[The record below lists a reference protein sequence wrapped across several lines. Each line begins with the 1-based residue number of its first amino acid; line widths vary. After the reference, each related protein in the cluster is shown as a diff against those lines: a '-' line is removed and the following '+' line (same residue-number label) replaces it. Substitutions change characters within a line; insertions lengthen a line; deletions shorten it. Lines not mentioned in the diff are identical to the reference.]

1 MEERDTRIVGNS
13 FDKYSSLA
21 GFPETTLECAK
32 RLDKQWKWWST
43 PKYSPVSDITGPSAG
58 RVFLSSFP
66 HVVQDG
72 VGHMSEIISWELKAA
87 RVLRARYTHRDAY
100 YSSLGTSVDD
110 FFRWGTQAEG
120 RSVLLSKICNKTE
133 FVIDACRGNRTRCAG
148 LKSSARPFVKLVD
161 VPVAMIHCALRSSS
175 PKQLS
180 RCKLDTFLERHDG
193 EGIVFQLD
201 TDTCYWRNSARWEFP
216 ELVGLADSYW
226 SRKHD
231 TFRMDHWRLHI
242 AVHIRRGDILFSNSS
257 TNGRFR
263 LYSDEAI
270 ANMIYATISAVE
282 AAESRLKPGYEVHIF
297 SQGAKRKGSNVQ
309 GHHNIKLYPGGY
321 VDEFGVEQAEDYWQK
336 RLEKLLPMEIGRRLM
351 VTMRISADTLKSIST
366 MASADIFIATRS
378 TLGNSLVR
386 GIGRGVQI
394 QGIPQGPEFVNGVS
408 YPIALWNKAG
418 DAFRKEFTIVW
429 RRYRAVFGLCSRY

>member
-1 MEERDTRIVGNS
+1 MKLQQHPSKTVARRQIGTLLQCIGVLCAGTLVCQFQLYVAWSHMEESDTRIVGNS
-13 FDKYSSLA
+13 FDKYSSVV
-21 GFPETTLECAK
+21 GFPETTLKCAN

-43 PKYSPVSDITGPSAG
+43 PKYSPVSDITGPSAS

-87 RVLRARYTHRDAY
+87 RLLRARYTHRDAY
-100 YSSLGTSVDD
+100 YSSLGASVDD

-120 RSVLLSKICNKTE
+120 RSVFLSKICNKTE

-193 EGIVFQLD
+193 DGIVFQLD

-216 ELVGLADSYW
+216 ELVRLADSYW

-231 TFRMDHWRLHI
+231 TFRMGHSVFQFFNQWPI
-242 AVHIRRGDILFSNSS
+242 STVFGRGDCQHDLRNYFCCRGCGIAP
-257 TNGRFR
+257 
-263 LYSDEAI
+263 EAGVRG
-270 ANMIYATISAVE
+270 S
-282 AAESRLKPGYEVHIF
+282 HIF
-297 SQGAKRKGSNVQ
+297 PRCKKEGSQCAGS
-309 GHHNIKLYPGGY
+309 P
-321 VDEFGVEQAEDYWQK
+321 
-336 RLEKLLPMEIGRRLM
+336 
-351 VTMRISADTLKSIST
+351 
-366 MASADIFIATRS
+366 
-378 TLGNSLVR
+378 
-386 GIGRGVQI
+386 
-394 QGIPQGPEFVNGVS
+394 
-408 YPIALWNKAG
+408 
-418 DAFRKEFTIVW
+418 
-429 RRYRAVFGLCSRY
+429 